1 MWRVSKRI
9 MMKITRRNAV
19 LCVLWA
25 VFVVSLPIYVFW
37 AIFNWSHLR
46 AWEAKFCGFIDKQI
60 IKKQKQCR
68 QRKMNNYCKKC
79 RLRDG
84 CIRKCKEAEIYEQG
98 YNDSVEDFK
107 TKSNGIQRKDT

>member
-37 AIFNWSHLR
+37 AIFNWSHLC

-60 IKKQKQCR
+60 IRKQKQW
-68 QRKMNNYCKKC
+68 KK
-79 RLRDG
+79 
-84 CIRKCKEAEIYEQG
+84 K
-98 YNDSVEDFK
+98 N
-107 TKSNGIQRKDT
+107 